1 MVFFGHWILII
12 WSAPYDSL
20 ASTFLFA
27 WLDDPQ
33 KYPYE
38 MSLRMIDEIFFHNIP
53 VADHIES

>member
-1 MVFFGHWILII
+1 M
-12 WSAPYDSL
+12 
-20 ASTFLFA
+20 TA

-53 VADHIES
+53 VADHLES